1 MRIDGVGQIMRKQD
15 GARGLA
21 ATSWGGE
28 FSRRATPKQVMEV
41 EAKGNICGGWRLF
54 NEGLLVLL
62 H

>member
-1 MRIDGVGQIMRKQD
+1 MKKQD
-15 GARGLA
+15 GARGVV

-28 FSRRATPKQVMEV
+28 FPRRATPKQVMEV
-41 EAKGNICGGWRLF
+41 EAKSNVCGGWRLF